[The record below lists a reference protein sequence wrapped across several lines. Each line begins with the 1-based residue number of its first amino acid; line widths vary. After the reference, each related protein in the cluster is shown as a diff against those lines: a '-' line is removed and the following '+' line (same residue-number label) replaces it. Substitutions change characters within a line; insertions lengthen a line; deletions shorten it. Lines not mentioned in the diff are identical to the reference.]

1 MKTTIVIPNYNGA
14 HFLEKCMPALLSQS
28 RQDFSIL
35 FVDNASKD
43 DSEKQIRY
51 WMEQDPERIFLIQ
64 NTENTGFATAVNQG
78 ILWAKGQGA
87 SYALLLNN
95 DTEVAPDFVEQLL
108 LFMEEKEKKG
118 KGKVIFQKIKEK
130 IKYMDRNDII
140 LIIIPFLLLYLL
152 YPYARTNKKAVDIKV
167 QNQILSKEQL
177 NKNVEVSMNETSKL
191 NESNF
196 EVFVSKK
203 VPNRGIIPLKS
214 TDFINNNNK
223 IILYKAIRNVR
234 ISGNPEI
241 LKKLRVSVTG
251 QAKINFSL
259 EAINIELDPNQ
270 KNNSILFLELN
281 SALLDKEQIFE
292 NKAIVTVAYEESYVE

>member
-1 MKTTIVIPNYNGA
+1 MCKYNY
-14 HFLEKCMPALLSQS
+14 K
-28 RQDFSIL
+28 
-35 FVDNASKD
+35 KD
-43 DSEKQIRY
+43 D
-51 WMEQDPERIFLIQ
+51 D
-64 NTENTGFATAVNQG
+64 
-78 ILWAKGQGA
+78 
-87 SYALLLNN
+87 
-95 DTEVAPDFVEQLL
+95 D
-108 LFMEEKEKKG
+108 EKEKEKE
-118 KGKVIFQKIKEK
+118 IFQKIKEK

-140 LIIIPFLLLYLL
+140 MMIVPVLLLVLL
-152 YPYARTNKKAVDIKV
+152 LSPYARTNKKAVDIKV

>member
-1 MKTTIVIPNYNGA
+1 MCHKYNYKK
-14 HFLEKCMPALLSQS
+14 E
-28 RQDFSIL
+28 
-35 FVDNASKD
+35 
-43 DSEKQIRY
+43 E
-51 WMEQDPERIFLIQ
+51 EE
-64 NTENTGFATAVNQG
+64 E
-78 ILWAKGQGA
+78 
-87 SYALLLNN
+87 
-95 DTEVAPDFVEQLL
+95 
-108 LFMEEKEKKG
+108 EEKEKKG